1 MRPILTSIC
10 LLMTIGSAT
19 AAEPSG
25 GDKAVVVSLV
35 RKAVNAWSS
44 NDIEAATRY
53 LSPSIVITDST
64 APYLFQGPTAVSDW
78 LKSFA
83 AEAKANDIT
92 DPWETLG
99 KPTEV
104 EVDGPHAYVAF
115 PAVYGFRQHGK
126 PVRVNSTVTV
136 ALEKSDKDWS
146 IVSWTWSKR

>member
-1 MRPILTSIC
+1 
-10 LLMTIGSAT
+10 MTIGSAT

-44 NDIEAATRY
+44 NDVEAATRY

-83 AEAKANDIT
+83 SRSQ
-92 DPWETLG
+92 G
-99 KPTEV
+99 
-104 EVDGPHAYVAF
+104 
-115 PAVYGFRQHGK
+115 Q
-126 PVRVNSTVTV
+126 
-136 ALEKSDKDWS
+136 
-146 IVSWTWSKR
+146 